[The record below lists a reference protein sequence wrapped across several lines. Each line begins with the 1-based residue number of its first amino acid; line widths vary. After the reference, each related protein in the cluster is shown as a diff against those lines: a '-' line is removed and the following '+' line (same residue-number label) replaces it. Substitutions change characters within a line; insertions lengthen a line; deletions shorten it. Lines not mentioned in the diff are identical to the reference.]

1 MIFPLFMLVLMWIVK
16 LTEYFFNLDFS
27 SLGIKPLDGFGL
39 IGIVTS
45 PMLHADFPHILA
57 NSIPFFVSAS
67 IIFYFY
73 REIAFK
79 VFFLIWVI
87 TGIWVW
93 SFARGGVH
101 IGASGIVYGYLSFL
115 FFSGIIR
122 RNARLMAVS
131 LLVIFLYGGLLWGI
145 FPNFFPDRNIS
156 WESHLM
162 GGVAGFVLSV
172 FYRKRGMQ
180 KEEYHWDDDDDD
192 DFTEMIEEQPAEPDE
207 QKEQFNA

>member
-1 MIFPLFMLVLMWIVK
+1 MIFPFFMLVIMWLIK
-16 LTEYFFNLDFS
+16 LTEYFFKLDLS
-27 SLGIKPLDGFGL
+27 WLGIKPLTVEGL
-39 IGIVTS
+39 AGIAAS
-45 PMLHADFPHILA
+45 PLLHADFAHIMA
-57 NSIPFFVSAS
+57 NSIPFFVGAS

-73 REIAFK
+73 REVAFS
-79 VFFLIWVI
+79 VFFLIWAI
-87 TGIWVW
+87 TGLWVW

-122 RNARLMAVS
+122 RNARLMAIS

-162 GGVAGFVLSV
+162 GGVAGFVLAV
-172 FYRKRGMQ
+172 FYRKKGMQ
-180 KEEYHWDDDDDD
+180 KEEYHWDDDEDDAIDMAEESEAAD
-192 DFTEMIEEQPAEPDE
+192 DLKKDLPS
-207 QKEQFNA
+207 